1 MKHFFHLGTRKGKI
15 KKVKTK
21 TERGEKYMDENGISA
36 FVKMIRDSSSETHA
50 CLVGPFWYSYSLGLA
65 LFMYL

>member
-15 KKVKTK
+15 KRVKTK

-36 FVKMIRDSSSETHA
+36 FVKMIRDSSSGSLRDSRVLGWA
-50 CLVGPFWYSYSLGLA
+50 LLVQL
-65 LFMYL
+65 